1 MQNSPGCF
9 LFPYAR
15 KWRNSNFFLNNVHL
29 PPTSLLV
36 GRSMFT
42 CFFKFHDA
50 TPKQKCSQK
59 LYVIKSNGLLLFN
72 SPTQCEAW
80 ACLLEH
86 NPYILTDDVPLSDMC
101 EFPKAWID
109 AYTQRLSFQGCDG
122 FWCHVSIKGFT
133 WYCINPLLGLIQWQ
147 VNPGGIRRGSSYSR
161 CWLLPHLEWTFVHL
175 IIVSRK
181 LLEKVKGQQCWKTI
195 YIYYNVL

>member
-29 PPTSLLV
+29 PSTSLLV

-147 VNPGGIRRGSSYSR
+147 VNPGGIRRGV
-161 CWLLPHLEWTFVHL
+161 LLFP
-175 IIVSRK
+175 
-181 LLEKVKGQQCWKTI
+181 LLAVAPLRMNLCPSDNSI
-195 YIYYNVL
+195 S